1 MNNLIKANF
10 IRIIKNPLY
19 EISCV
24 LALLITV
31 WFTAFGDKMT
41 IFHMGTKE
49 EFAIFIGAG
58 TLAFSAVFVAGFM
71 NFEYSEGVIRN
82 KVTAGHNQWEIFLS
96 NVVSQIQ
103 VNMLMLGFWIIGAL
117 MGGAH
122 VTQRSFYA
130 VVTALFYNIAFVC
143 IMAALGMRVR
153 NQILASS
160 IGIVV
165 FFVLTNGFLVG
176 NALVAFSEGI
186 VQKVFVIFYNLSPVG
201 QWFAN
206 SWYGVMLEM
215 NPGFFTSVLLS
226 VIVSIAAVLLGGI
239 RLNKRELN

>member
-10 IRIIKNPLY
+10 IRIVKNPFY
-19 EISCV
+19 ETSCI
-24 LALLITV
+24 LAFIITA

-71 NFEYSEGVIRN
+71 NFEYSEGAIRN
-82 KVTAGHNQWEIFLS
+82 KVIAGHNQWEIFLS
-96 NVVSQIQ
+96 NIVSQILA
-103 VNMLMLGFWIIGAL
+103 NMLMLSFWIIGAL

-122 VTQRSFYA
+122 ITQRSLYA
-130 VVTALFYNIAFVC
+130 VSTALFYNIAFVC

-186 VQKVFVIFYNLSPVG
+186 VQKVFVILYNLSPVG

-239 RLNKRELN
+239 RLNK

>member
-1 MNNLIKANF
+1 
-10 IRIIKNPLY
+10 
-19 EISCV
+19 
-24 LALLITV
+24 
-31 WFTAFGDKMT
+31 
-41 IFHMGTKE
+41 MGTKE

-82 KVTAGHNQWEIFLS
+82 KVIAGHNQWEIFLS

-130 VVTALFYNIAFVC
+130 VVTALFYNIDFVC

-160 IGIVV
+160 IVIIV
-165 FFVLTNGFLVG
+165 FFILTNGFLIG
-176 NALVAFSEGI
+176 NALVAFSEGT
-186 VQKVFVIFYNLSPVG
+186 VQKVFIVLYNLSPAG

-215 NPGFFTSVLLS
+215 NPGFFTSVLLAL
-226 VIVSIAAVLLGGI
+226 IVSIAAVLLGGI

>member
-1 MNNLIKANF
+1 
-10 IRIIKNPLY
+10 
-19 EISCV
+19 
-24 LALLITV
+24 
-31 WFTAFGDKMT
+31 
-41 IFHMGTKE
+41 MGTKE

-82 KVTAGHNQWEIFLS
+82 KVIAGHNQWEIFLS

-130 VVTALFYNIAFVC
+130 VVTALFYNIDFVC

-160 IGIVV
+160 IGIIV
-165 FFVLTNGFLVG
+165 FFILTNGFLIG
-176 NALVAFSEGI
+176 NALVAFSEGT
-186 VQKVFVIFYNLSPVG
+186 VQKVFIVLYNLSPAG

-215 NPGFFTSVLLS
+215 NPGFFTSVLLAL
-226 VIVSIAAVLLGGI
+226 IVSIAAVLLGGI